1 MNARSKEALE
11 NVLWGSGISGK
22 IQGKLF
28 CMINYLFYKLGAMGA
43 TSGATIAVLKNAPV
57 KQYAISTGMSCGV
70 FATTFFCKLYILVY
84 IRYA

>member
-11 NVLWGSGISGK
+11 NVLWGSGISGTV
-22 IQGKLF
+22 
-28 CMINYLFYKLGAMGA
+28 GA

-84 IRYA
+84 MHYA

>member
-11 NVLWGSGISGK
+11 NVLWGSGIS
-22 IQGKLF
+22 
-28 CMINYLFYKLGAMGA
+28 GAMGA